1 MNVKSMISALV
12 AGGCAV
18 ALVAT
23 TVVFAQAPAPAGGGA
38 QVGQAPG
45 APAGPG
51 RGGRA
56 GGPAGQ
62 GRAGGAGRAAGPQ
75 NQVAAPIDVAQMISA
90 LPKIAPATPK
100 ANRRVLVL
108 SRAGGFV
115 HSSIPIAARTI
126 EALGATPVPG
136 ELPAGRANQAWTTVI
151 TFNINDINPAN
162 LAQYDAV
169 FLNNTTGQFLDD
181 ADPVASEARR
191 KALLDFVRGGK
202 GLGGIHS
209 ATDSYHK
216 GGSPLWQEFNHMI
229 GGSFKFHW
237 NYPTPITLKVDD
249 LDNPINRAFTRV
261 QGGNRVANNVMVVDE
276 VYTFSQDSWSR
287 DRVRT
292 LLSVNYER
300 MPQEIKDQEPANGK
314 RTDGDYGISYIR
326 REGQG
331 RVYVNVLGHDHGIY
345 KMPAML
351 EHFLAGMQYAL
362 GDLEGV
368 DDSPMPLKK

>member
-12 AGGCAV
+12 VGGCAV
-18 ALVAT
+18 AFVAT
-23 TVVFAQAPAPAGGGA
+23 SVGLAQAPQGGGA
-38 QVGQAPG
+38 QVGQG
-45 APAGPG
+45 PAGPG
-51 RGGRA
+51 GGRGAGRA
-56 GGPAGQ
+56 GGPAGM
-62 GRAGGAGRAAGPQ
+62 GRGGPQ
-75 NQVAAPIDVAQMISA
+75 NQVASSVDVAQMVAA
-90 LPKIAPATPK
+90 LPRIAPATPK

-126 EALGATPVPG
+126 EALGTVPVPG
-136 ELPAGRANQAWTTVI
+136 ELGPGRQNQAWTTVI
-151 TFNINDINPAN
+151 TYNINDINAAN

-169 FLNNTTGQFLDD
+169 FLNSTTGQFLDD
-181 ADPVASEARR
+181 DDPVASEARR

-202 GLGGIHS
+202 GLGGVHA

-216 GGSPLWQEFNHMI
+216 GGGPLWQEFNHMI

-249 LDNPINRAFTRV
+249 VDNPINRSFTRLNP
-261 QGGNRVANNVMVVDE
+261 QTGQRVAVPTMVVDE

-292 LLSVNYER
+292 LLSVDYAR

-345 KMPAML
+345 KIPAML

-362 GDLEGV
+362 GDLDGV
-368 DDSPMPLKK
+368 DDTPRK

>member
-1 MNVKSMISALV
+1 MNVKSMISGLV
-12 AGGCAV
+12 AGGCGL

-23 TVVFAQAPAPAGGGA
+23 TVVFAQAPAPQAGA
-38 QVGQAPG
+38 QAQQAPG
-45 APAGPG
+45 APAQP
-51 RGGRA
+51 GRA
-56 GGPAGQ
+56 GGPAG
-62 GRAGGAGRAAGPQ
+62 GRAGGGGRAAGPQ
-75 NQVAAPIDVAQMISA
+75 NQVAAPVDVMQMLSA

-126 EALGATPVPG
+126 EALGTVSVPG
-136 ELPAGRANQAWTTVI
+136 TLPAGRANQAWTTVI
-151 TFNINDINPAN
+151 TYNINDINAAN
-162 LAQYDAV
+162 LEQYDAV
-169 FLNNTTGQFLDD
+169 FLNSTTGQFLDD

-202 GLGGIHS
+202 GLGGVHA

-216 GGSPLWQEFNHMI
+216 GGGPLWQEFNTMI

-237 NYPTPITLKVDD
+237 NFPTPITLKVDD
-249 LDNPINRAFTRV
+249 VENPINRSFTR
-261 QGGNRVANNVMVVDE
+261 ANPQTGVRTAAPVLVVDE

-292 LLSVNYER
+292 LLSVDYDR
-300 MPQEIKDQEPANGK
+300 MPQVIKDQEPANGR

-331 RVYVNVLGHDHGIY
+331 RVYVNVLGHDHAIY

-351 EHFLAGMQYAL
+351 DHFLAGMQYAL
-362 GDLEGV
+362 GDLEV
-368 DDSPMPLKK
+368 DDTPVPLKK

>member
-1 MNVKSMISALV
+1 MNVKSMISAMV
-12 AGGCAV
+12 VGGVAV
-18 ALVAT
+18 ALAAT
-23 TVVFAQAPAPAGGGA
+23 VGFAQAPAGQGGP
-38 QVGQAPG
+38 QVGQAPAQPG
-45 APAGPG
+45 PAGRGGRGGPAGPG
-51 RGGRA
+51 RGG
-56 GGPAGQ
+56 
-62 GRAGGAGRAAGPQ
+62 AGRGGPQ
-75 NQVAAPIDVAQMISA
+75 NQVAAPVDVAQMIAA
-90 LPKIAPATPK
+90 LPNEAPATPK

-108 SRAGGFV
+108 ARAGGFV
-115 HSSIPIAARTI
+115 HSSIPLAARTI
-126 EALGATPVPG
+126 EALGTVPVPG
-136 ELPAGRANQAWTTVI
+136 ELPPGRANQAWTTVI
-151 TFNINDINPAN
+151 TYDINDINPAN

-169 FLNNTTGQFLDD
+169 FLDSTTGSFLDD
-181 ADPVASEARR
+181 ADAAASEARR

-202 GLGGIHS
+202 GLGGIHA

-216 GGSPLWQEFNHMI
+216 GGAPLWQEFNHMI

-249 LDNPINRAFTRV
+249 LENPINRAFTRV
-261 QGGNRVANNVMVVDE
+261 GQGGQRMANNVMVVDE

-351 EHFLAGMQYAL
+351 QHFLAGMQYAL
-362 GDLEGV
+362 GDLEV
-368 DDSPMPLKK
+368 DDTPVPLAK

>member
-1 MNVKSMISALV
+1 MLA
-12 AGGCAV
+12 
-18 ALVAT
+18 
-23 TVVFAQAPAPAGGGA
+23 
-38 QVGQAPG
+38 
-45 APAGPG
+45 
-51 RGGRA
+51 
-56 GGPAGQ
+56 
-62 GRAGGAGRAAGPQ
+62 
-75 NQVAAPIDVAQMISA
+75 A
-90 LPKIAPATPK
+90 LPRIAPATPK

-126 EALGATPVPG
+126 EALGSVPVPG
-136 ELPAGRANQAWTTVI
+136 EPGPGRPNQAWTTVV
-151 TFNINDINPAN
+151 TFNINDINPQN

-191 KALLDFVRGGK
+191 KALLDFVRSGK
-202 GLGGIHS
+202 GLGGVHS

-249 LDNPINRAFTRV
+249 PENPINRSFTRV
-261 QGGNRVANNVMVVDE
+261 NPQTGQRVAAPMMVVDE
-276 VYTFSQDSWSR
+276 VYTFGQNSWSR

-292 LLSVNYER
+292 LLSVDYAR

-345 KMPAML
+345 KIPAML

-362 GDLEGV
+362 GDLEV
-368 DDSPMPLKK
+368 DDTPVPLK

>member
-1 MNVKSMISALV
+1 MNVKSMVSALV

-18 ALVAT
+18 VLAAT
-23 TVVFAQAPAPAGGGA
+23 TVGFAQAPAPAGGA
-38 QVGQAPG
+38 QVGQAP
-45 APAGPG
+45 ADPAAPG

-56 GGPAGQ
+56 GGG
-62 GRAGGAGRAAGPQ
+62 GRAAGAGRAAGPQ
-75 NQVAAPIDVAQMISA
+75 NQVAAPVDVMQMLSA
-90 LPKIAPATPK
+90 LPKQAPATPK

-126 EALGATPVPG
+126 EALGTVAVPG
-136 ELPAGRANQAWTTVI
+136 ELPPGRSPQAWTTVI
-151 TFNINDINPAN
+151 TFNINDINAQN
-162 LAQYDAV
+162 LEQYDAV
-169 FLNNTTGQFLDD
+169 FLNSTTGQFLDD

-202 GLGGIHS
+202 GLGGVHA

-216 GGSPLWQEFNHMI
+216 GGGPLWQEFNHMI

-237 NYPTPITLKVDD
+237 NFPTPITLKVDD
-249 LDNPINRAFTRV
+249 VENPINRSFTRV
-261 QGGNRVANNVMVVDE
+261 QGGNRVANSVMVVDE

-292 LLSVNYER
+292 LLSVDYDR
-300 MPQEIKDQEPANGK
+300 MPQVIKDQEPVNGR

-331 RVYVNVLGHDHGIY
+331 RVYVNVLGHSHEIY
-345 KMPAML
+345 KIPAML

-362 GDLEGV
+362 GDLEV
-368 DDSPMPLKK
+368 DDTPVPLKK